1 MPDNPY
7 MYFTMLYL
15 RTPFIVLLLFLGL
28 PLAAQQRLKISPN
41 QRFLMQEDGTP
52 FFYLG
57 DTA

>member
-1 MPDNPY
+1 